1 MHPDSES
8 MLQEASPLPRCPITP
23 RAPGLYFCG
32 SFGRDSFVLESL
44 ALRSASVVA
53 YGGGASM
60 IGGEAGAAVFD
71 MLVGAIRRECRHVE
85 SETSPL
91 KNLIVNP
98 YCQFSEYHTP
108 NQKNA
113 VALRAGVER
122 QG

>member
-23 RAPGLYFCG
+23 RAPGLYFCV
-32 SFGRDSFVLESL
+32 SFGRESFVLGSL

-71 MLVGAIRRECRHVE
+71 MLVGVIRSVSRHVE
-85 SETSPL
+85 REMSPF
-91 KNLIVNP
+91 KNLIINP
-98 YCQFSEYHTP
+98 YYQFSEYYTP
-108 NQKNA
+108 NQKMR
-113 VALRAGVER
+113 LP
-122 QG
+122 